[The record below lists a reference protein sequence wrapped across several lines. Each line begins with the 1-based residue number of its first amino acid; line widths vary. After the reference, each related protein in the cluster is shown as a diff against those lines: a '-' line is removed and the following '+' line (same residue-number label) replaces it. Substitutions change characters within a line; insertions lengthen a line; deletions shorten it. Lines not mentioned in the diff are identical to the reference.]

1 MAHERERMNG
11 VGETHHDSERCLAA
25 MVVARWCG
33 TGWASVCEP
42 NRATALVKCA
52 QEAIKSGVFARPVVG
67 SACDEAGYKPSIIR
81 HPAHAGTAP
90 CPPLHAQ
97 RTRIHTLAGK
107 RVPKPKLYNPRHP
120 ERTLLYQTI
129 AEHFE
134 TWFELA
140 SAGQFDGQ
148 GDHHSPRP
156 YVRQAFRKYLECG
169 IFAHGF
175 ARAWCDDCGHDYFVA
190 YSCKGRG
197 VCPSCNTRRMV
208 ETAAH
213 LCDHVFPRLPVRQ
226 WVLSVPKRLRYF
238 MQRDGAVLNMVL
250 RIFLRVIAQS
260 LQTHSPGAANVDKAT
275 LHIGAVAFIHRFGSS
290 LNAHVHFHVCVVDG
304 VFEEIPVAVVGQTD
318 VQSSPPGIVFHP
330 ASAID
335 ETAVAQVQTDLRRR
349 ILRAFVGRGLI
360 EKADAK
366 EMLAYQ
372 HSGFSVDA
380 GVCIEADDRAAL
392 ERLLRYCARPPF
404 AMERLRKEG
413 AALVYRCAKQRSEPT
428 SDKRGAKV
436 DELHLTALEL
446 IDRIAALVPPP
457 RTHRHRYFG
466 VLAPNS
472 PLRSAVTAMADA
484 QPDATGDDAHRPAP
498 LGNAISPT
506 PEPVPTKRPAHYLWA
521 VLIARIYE
529 VFPLLCPLC
538 GGQMRLIAFVTEG
551 RQIRRILDH
560 IGMDSEPPHIAP
572 ARGPPLW
579 DDCGDAQMDD
589 GAQTEPDWATDWDG
603 AAQPVPD
610 FEVDQRI
617 NW

>member
-1 MAHERERMNG
+1 MP
-11 VGETHHDSERCLAA
+11 T
-25 MVVARWCG
+25 VARP
-33 TGWASVCEP
+33 T
-42 NRATALVKCA
+42 LL
-52 QEAIKSGVFARPVVG
+52 RP
-67 SACDEAGYKPSIIR
+67 
-81 HPAHAGTAP
+81 HAGGPA
-90 CPPLHAQ
+90 LS
-97 RTRIHTLAGK
+97 
-107 RVPKPKLYNPRHP
+107 KPKLYNPRHP

-129 AEHFE
+129 AQHFE
-134 TWFELA
+134 TWHELA

-148 GDHHSPRP
+148 GDHHTPKT

-213 LCDHVFPRLPVRQ
+213 LTDHVFPRLPVRQ

-260 LQTHSPGAANVDKAT
+260 LQDHCAGAAQVDKAA

-290 LNAHVHFHVCVVDG
+290 LNGHVHFHVCVVDG
-304 VFEEIPVAVVGQTD
+304 VFEEVAGATDAQT
-318 VQSSPPGIVFHP
+318 SLPGITFHP
-330 ASAID
+330 ASTID
-335 ETAVAQVQTDLRRR
+335 AAAVVQVQADLRRR
-349 ILRAFVGRGLI
+349 ILRAFVGRGLL
-360 EKADAK
+360 ESCDAK

-404 AMERLRKEG
+404 AMDRLRKEG
-413 AALVYRCAKQRSEPT
+413 AGLVYRCAKQHSEPS
-428 SDKRGAKV
+428 SDKRGARV
-436 DELHLTALEL
+436 DELHLTPLEL
-446 IDRIAALVPPP
+446 IERIAALVPPP

-472 PLRSAVTAMADA
+472 PHRAAAVALAA
-484 QPDATGDDAHRPAP
+484 PAKQVVVQTDPANISEGAPGVTP
-498 LGNAISPT
+498 LGHAIPPT
-506 PEPVPTKRPAHYLWA
+506 PEPATPKRSPAHYLWA

-529 VFPLLCPLC
+529 VFPLLCPMC
-538 GGQMRLIAFVTEG
+538 GGQMRLIAFITEG
-551 RQIRRILDH
+551 MQIRRILDH
-560 IGMDSEPPHIAP
+560 IGVDSQPPHIAP

-579 DDCGDAQMDD
+579 DERGDAQSDD
-589 GAQTEPDWATDWDG
+589 GAQIEPQIESNWPTDWDG
-603 AAQPVPD
+603 AVQPAPD
-610 FEVDQRI
+610 FEADQRI
-617 NW
+617 SW